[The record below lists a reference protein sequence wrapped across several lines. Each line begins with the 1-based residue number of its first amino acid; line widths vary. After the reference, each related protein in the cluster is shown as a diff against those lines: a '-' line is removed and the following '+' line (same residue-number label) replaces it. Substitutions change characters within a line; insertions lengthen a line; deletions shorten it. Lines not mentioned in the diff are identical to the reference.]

1 MRTGTTKAQVATGA
15 DHKSR
20 KWRTGALGEKD
31 MNFKSKVALGAAATI
46 TAALLSGTA
55 MAEPKVLML
64 HQWASGNDAASIAKL
79 GEMFT
84 AAGGTWEQTAIAGHT
99 ANTLAKLRA
108 DVVAGNAPAAVQLKG
123 PEIGEWNA
131 TGGTADMDELATAE
145 GWDKVIAPELLPVMK
160 PDGKWVA
167 APMNIHR
174 INWIWGNKAAMEGV
188 GVTELPKTWADFN
201 AACDKA
207 IAGGKICLAHLS
219 ADWTDATT
227 FEVVVYGQDPDLF
240 KKAFVDGDV
249 EALRSEGMV
258 KAFDQ
263 MRLMV
268 SKYMDPAIAGR
279 DYDTASNMMVN
290 GDALFFIMGDW
301 ELGTIKSV
309 GKEPGVDILC
319 GQAPTDWGKP
329 GFILNS
335 DSVVFF
341 KQSNPDF
348 VEGQKL
354 LASLIV
360 SPEFQK
366 TFNISK
372 GSIPARVDMDLSD
385 GFNVC
390 QQNSQADLKASIEAD
405 TLVRSMAHNM
415 TVLQKY
421 RGAMMDTITEF
432 VNTPDMSSADAAN
445 AMADAVEAQM

>member
-1 MRTGTTKAQVATGA
+1 MTFKMKAAV
-15 DHKSR
+15 
-20 KWRTGALGEKD
+20 
-31 MNFKSKVALGAAATI
+31 AAAAMM

-79 GEMFT
+79 GELFT
-84 AAGGTWEQTAIAGHT
+84 AKGGTWEQTAIAGHT

-123 PEIGEWNA
+123 PEIAEWNA
-131 TGGTADMDELATAE
+131 TGGTADMDELAMSE
-145 GWDKVIAPELLPVMK
+145 GWDAVVAPELLPVMK
-160 PDGKWVA
+160 PEGKWVA

-174 INWIWGNKAAMEGV
+174 INWIWGNKAAMESV

-207 IAGGKICLAHLS
+207 VAGGKICLAHLS

-227 FEVVVYGQDPDLF
+227 FETIVYGQDIDLYR
-240 KKAFVDGDV
+240 KAFVEADV
-249 EALRSEGMV
+249 ESLRSPAMI

-268 SKYMDPAIAGR
+268 TKYMDPAIAGR

-309 GKEPGVDILC
+309 GHEPGGDILC
-319 GQAPTDWGKP
+319 GQSPTDWGKP

-341 KQSNPDF
+341 KQNDPDF
-348 VEGQKL
+348 QEGQKL
-354 LASLIV
+354 LASTIL
-360 SPEFQK
+360 SPEFQ
-366 TFNISK
+366 TIFNISK
-372 GSIPARVDMDLSD
+372 GSIPARLDVDLST

-390 QQNSQADLKASIEAD
+390 QQDSQAALKASITD
-405 TLVRSMAHNM
+405 GTLVRSMAHNM

-421 RGAMMDTITEF
+421 RGAMMDLITEF
-432 VNTPDMSSADAAN
+432 VNTPEMTSEEAAN
-445 AMADAVEAQM
+445 LMADGVEAQM

>member
-1 MRTGTTKAQVATGA
+1 
-15 DHKSR
+15 
-20 KWRTGALGEKD
+20 

-84 AAGGTWEQTAIAGHT
+84 AKGGTWEQTAIAGHT

-123 PEIGEWNA
+123 PEIAEWAA

-145 GWDKVIAPELLPVMK
+145 GWDAVVAPELLPVMK
-160 PDGKWVA
+160 PQGKWVA

-207 IAGGKICLAHLS
+207 VAGGKICLAHLS

-227 FEVVVYGQDPDLF
+227 FEVVVYGQDPELF
-240 KKAFVDGDV
+240 KKAFVEGDV

-258 KAFDQ
+258 KAFEQ

-279 DYDTASNMMVN
+279 DYDTASNMMIN

-309 GKEPGVDILC
+309 GHEPGGDILC
-319 GQAPTDWGKP
+319 GPAPSDSGKP

-341 KQSNPDF
+341 NQSNPDYQA
-348 VEGQKL
+348 GQKL
-354 LASLIV
+354 LASTIL
-360 SPEFQK
+360 SPEFQ
-366 TFNISK
+366 TIFNISK
-372 GSIPARVDMDLSD
+372 GSIPARLDVDLSQ

-390 QQNSQADLKASIEAD
+390 QQQSQADLKASIGAG

-432 VNTPDMSSADAAN
+432 VNTPDMSAADAATI
-445 AMADAVEAQM
+445 MADAVEAQM

>member
-1 MRTGTTKAQVATGA
+1 MT
-15 DHKSR
+15 SR
-20 KWRTGALGEKD
+20 L
-31 MNFKSKVALGAAATI
+31 KVALATA
-46 TAALLSGTA
+46 TTLALLTGTA
-55 MAEPKVLML
+55 FAAPKVLML
-64 HQWASGNDAASIAKL
+64 HQWASGSDAAAIAKL

-84 AAGGTWEQTAIAGHT
+84 AAGGEWQQTAIAGHT

-108 DVVAGNAPAAVQLKG
+108 DVLAGNAPAAVQLKG
-123 PEIGEWNA
+123 PEIAEWNQ
-131 TGGTADMDELATAE
+131 TGGTANMDDLAGKE
-145 GWDKVIAPELLPVMK
+145 GWDKVVAPELLPVMK
-160 PDGKWVA
+160 PDGHWVA

-174 INWIWGNKAAMEGV
+174 INWIWGNKAAMDAV
-188 GVTELPKTWADFN
+188 GVAELPKTWADFN

-207 IAGGKICLAHLS
+207 IAAGKICLAHLS
-219 ADWTDATT
+219 ADWSDATV
-227 FEVVVYGQDPDLF
+227 FEDVLYGQDIDTF
-240 KKAFVDGDV
+240 KKAFVEGDV
-249 EALRSEGMV
+249 EALRSPAMI

-301 ELGTIKSV
+301 EVGTIKAA
-309 GKEPGVDILC
+309 GKTPGVDIVC
-319 GQAPTDWGKP
+319 AQSPTDWGKP

-341 KQSNPDF
+341 KQSDPDYQAGQQLLAHLILSPDF
-348 VEGQKL
+348 QT
-354 LASLIV
+354 I
-360 SPEFQK
+360 
-366 TFNISK
+366 FNQAK
-372 GSIPARVDMDLSD
+372 GSIPARLDVDLSN
-385 GFNVC
+385 GFTSC
-390 QQNSQADLKASIEAD
+390 QQTSQKDLEASISGG

-421 RGAMMDTITEF
+421 RGAMMDVITEF

>member
-1 MRTGTTKAQVATGA
+1 MK
-15 DHKSR
+15 
-20 KWRTGALGEKD
+20 
-31 MNFKSKVALGAAATI
+31 FKLKAAAAAAAMTV
-46 TAALLSGTA
+46 ALLSGTA
-55 MAEPKVLML
+55 LAAPKVLML
-64 HQWASGNDAASIAKL
+64 HQWASGSDAASIAKL

-84 AAGGTWEQTAIAGHT
+84 AKGGVWEQTAIAGHT

-131 TGGTADMDELATAE
+131 TGGTADMDELANAE
-145 GWDKVIAPELLPVMK
+145 GWDKVVAPELLPVMK
-160 PDGKWVA
+160 PEGKWVA

-174 INWIWGNKAAMEGV
+174 INWLWGNKAAMEAA

-201 AACDKA
+201 AACEKA
-207 IAGGKICLAHLS
+207 IAAGKICLAHLS

-227 FEVVVYGQDPDLF
+227 FETVVYGQDLDLYR
-240 KKAFVDGDV
+240 KAFVEGDV
-249 EALRSEGMV
+249 DALRSEGMI

-263 MRLMV
+263 MKLMV

-279 DYDTASNMMVN
+279 DYDTASNMMAN

-301 ELGTIKSV
+301 EIGVLKAV
-309 GKEPGVDILC
+309 GKNPSEDILC

-341 KQSNPDF
+341 KQNDPDF
-348 VEGQKL
+348 QEGQKL
-354 LASLIV
+354 LASTIL
-360 SPEFQK
+360 SPEFQ
-366 TFNISK
+366 TVFNISK
-372 GSIPARVDMDLSD
+372 GSIPARLDVDLSN
-385 GFNVC
+385 GFNPC
-390 QQNSQADLKASIEAD
+390 QQVSQKDLQASIEAG

-432 VNTPDMSSADAAN
+432 VNAPEMTSADAAN
-445 AMADAVEAQM
+445 AMADAVEAQQ

>member
-1 MRTGTTKAQVATGA
+1 MKFTTKVAV
-15 DHKSR
+15 S
-20 KWRTGALGEKD
+20 
-31 MNFKSKVALGAAATI
+31 AT
-46 TAALLSGTA
+46 TMLAAALLSGTA

-84 AAGGTWEQTAIAGHT
+84 AKGGTWEQTAIAGHT

-123 PEIGEWNA
+123 PEIAEWAA

-145 GWDKVIAPELLPVMK
+145 GWDAVVAPELLPVMK
-160 PDGKWVA
+160 PEGKWVA

-227 FEVVVYGQDPDLF
+227 FETIVYGQDLELY
-240 KKAFVDGDV
+240 KKAFVEADV
-249 EALRSEGMV
+249 EALRSEGMI
-258 KAFDQ
+258 KALEQ
-263 MRLMV
+263 MKLMV
-268 SKYMDPAIAGR
+268 TKYMDPAIAGR

-319 GQAPTDWGKP
+319 GQTPTDWGKP

-341 KQSNPDF
+341 NQKDPDF
-348 VEGQKL
+348 QEGQKL
-354 LASLIV
+354 LASTIL
-360 SPEFQK
+360 SPEFQ
-366 TFNISK
+366 TIFNISK
-372 GSIPARVDMDLSD
+372 GSIPARLDVDLTQ
-385 GFNVC
+385 GFNAC
-390 QQNSQADLKASIEAD
+390 QQQSQAELKASIEAG

-432 VNTPDMSSADAAN
+432 VNAPEMTSEEAAN
-445 AMADAVEAQM
+445 IMADAVEAQM

>member
-1 MRTGTTKAQVATGA
+1 MTFKMKAAV
-15 DHKSR
+15 
-20 KWRTGALGEKD
+20 
-31 MNFKSKVALGAAATI
+31 AAATMM

-84 AAGGTWEQTAIAGHT
+84 ARGGTWEQTAIAGHT

-123 PEIGEWNA
+123 PEIAEWNA
-131 TGGTADMDELATAE
+131 TGGTADMDELATSE
-145 GWDKVIAPELLPVMK
+145 GWDAVVAPELLPVMK
-160 PDGKWVA
+160 PEGKWVA

-188 GVTELPKTWADFN
+188 GVTELPKTWAEFN
-201 AACDKA
+201 DACEKA

-227 FEVVVYGQDPDLF
+227 FETIVYGQDIDLYR
-240 KKAFVDGDV
+240 KAFVEADV
-249 EALRSEGMV
+249 DSLRSEGMI

-268 SKYMDPAIAGR
+268 TKYMDPAIAGR

-319 GQAPTDWGKP
+319 GQSPTDWGKP

-341 KQSNPDF
+341 NQKDPDF
-348 VEGQKL
+348 QEGQKL
-354 LASLIV
+354 LASTIL
-360 SPEFQK
+360 SPEFQ
-366 TFNISK
+366 TIFNISK
-372 GSIPARVDMDLSD
+372 GSIPARLDVDLTK

-390 QQNSQADLKASIEAD
+390 QQDSQAALKASIEGD

-432 VNTPDMSSADAAN
+432 VNTPEMTSEEAAN
-445 AMADAVEAQM
+445 IMADAVEAQM

>member
-1 MRTGTTKAQVATGA
+1 MTFKMKAAV
-15 DHKSR
+15 
-20 KWRTGALGEKD
+20 
-31 MNFKSKVALGAAATI
+31 AAATMM

-84 AAGGTWEQTAIAGHT
+84 AKGGTWEQTAIAGHT

-123 PEIGEWNA
+123 PEIAEWNA
-131 TGGTADMDELATAE
+131 TGGTADMDELAKAE
-145 GWDKVIAPELLPVMK
+145 NWDAVVAPELLPVMK
-160 PDGKWVA
+160 PAGKWVA

-188 GVTELPKTWADFN
+188 GVTALPKTWAEFN
-201 AACDKA
+201 DACEKA

-227 FEVVVYGQDPDLF
+227 FETIVYGQDIDLYR
-240 KKAFVDGDV
+240 KAFVEADV
-249 EALRSEGMV
+249 ESLRSPGMI

-268 SKYMDPAIAGR
+268 TKYMDPAIAGR

-309 GKEPGVDILC
+309 GHEPGGDILC
-319 GQAPTDWGKP
+319 GQSPTDWGKP

-341 KQSNPDF
+341 NQKDPDF
-348 VEGQKL
+348 QEGQKL
-354 LASLIV
+354 LASTIL
-360 SPEFQK
+360 SPEFQ
-366 TFNISK
+366 TIFNISK
-372 GSIPARVDMDLSD
+372 GSIPARLDVDLSQ

-390 QQNSQADLKASIEAD
+390 QQDSQAALKASIAD
-405 TLVRSMAHNM
+405 NTLVRSMAHNM

-432 VNTPDMSSADAAN
+432 VNTPEMTSEEAAN
-445 AMADAVEAQM
+445 IMADAVEAQM

>member
-1 MRTGTTKAQVATGA
+1 MKFTTKAAVT
-15 DHKSR
+15 
-20 KWRTGALGEKD
+20 
-31 MNFKSKVALGAAATI
+31 AATML

-64 HQWASGNDAASIAKL
+64 HQWATGSDAASIAKL

-123 PEIGEWNA
+123 PELAEWNA

-145 GWDKVIAPELLPVMK
+145 GWDAVVAPELLPVMK
-160 PDGKWVA
+160 PEGKWVA

-174 INWIWGNKAAMEGV
+174 INWLWGNKAAMEAS

-207 IAGGKICLAHLS
+207 IAAGKICLAHLS

-227 FEVVVYGQDPDLF
+227 FETVVYGQDADLF
-240 KKAFVDGDV
+240 KKAFVEGDV
-249 EALRSEGMV
+249 DALRSDGMV

-279 DYDTASNMMVN
+279 DYDTASNMMAN

-301 ELGTIKSV
+301 EIGVLKAAGHT
-309 GKEPGVDILC
+309 PGEDILC
-319 GQAPTDWGKP
+319 AQAPTDWGKP

-348 VEGQKL
+348 IEGQKL
-354 LASLIV
+354 LANLIL
-360 SPEFQK
+360 SPDFQK
-366 TFNISK
+366 VFNISK
-372 GSIPARVDMDLSD
+372 GSIPARMDIDLSD
-385 GFNVC
+385 GFNAC
-390 QQNSQADLKASIEAD
+390 QQTSQADLKASIEAG